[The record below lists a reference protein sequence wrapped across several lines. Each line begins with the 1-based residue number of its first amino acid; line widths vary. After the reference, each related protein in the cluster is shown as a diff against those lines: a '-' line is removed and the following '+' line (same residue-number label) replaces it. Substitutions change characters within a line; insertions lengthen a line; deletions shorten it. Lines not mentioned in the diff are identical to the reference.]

1 VAAVIRAADP
11 AALAHAVGATGGSV
25 TVTVPSVGPVTLTAV
40 DLVVTQTPLS
50 GWGVA
55 SAGGETVAL
64 DLAVSDALRAEGY
77 AREVVR
83 LIQDARKSAGLAV
96 SDRIAVRW
104 SASDPDLAAALSAH
118 AAAIAG
124 EVLAVSFEPVSFEAG
139 PDGVVPDGVVPSG
152 PSGVVPAGA
161 VPAGAVPDGGGP
173 DGGGP
178 DGGAPDGGAPE
189 RTWHD
194 YADADLGLRFWLIAA
209 A

>member
-1 VAAVIRAADP
+1 
-11 AALAHAVGATGGSV
+11 
-25 TVTVPSVGPVTLTAV
+25 
-40 DLVVTQTPLS
+40 
-50 GWGVA
+50 VA

-64 DLAVSDALRAEGY
+64 DLAVSDTLRAEGH

-124 EVLAVSFEPVSFEAG
+124 EVLAVSFEA
-139 PDGVVPDGVVPSG
+139 VPF
-152 PSGVVPAGA
+152 GA
-161 VPAGAVPDGGGP
+161 VPPGPSEAVPDGAG
-173 DGGGP
+173 
-178 DGGAPDGGAPE
+178 PE

-194 YADADLGLRFWLIAA
+194 YADADLGLRFWLTVAA
-209 A
+209 